1 MRASFVFSEVL
12 TGLRRN
18 VTMTVAMILTT
29 MISLALLGGGLLVV
43 RMIDKTQQVYEEEI
57 DVNVYLT
64 NDISAND
71 PECDADPCRSLLSDL
86 ENDSAVSTV
95 NFESRDE
102 AFERFQQLFE
112 AQPELLKLVRPQS
125 LPASFNVSLTSEA
138 ADRPE
143 VIAQTYSG
151 RVGVDSVVDESEFLD
166 RLFDAFNGVRNLTFA
181 VALFQAVAALLLIS
195 NTVQVSAFTRR
206 TEVGI
211 MRLVGA
217 TRWYTQL
224 PFLLEAVVAGVVGA
238 VLAIGL
244 LVLLKLWFLDRV
256 MGGLFSSGVIRPID
270 GLDILLVSPWL
281 LLTAV
286 GISAI
291 TGYVTL
297 RLYVRQ

>member
-29 MISLALLGGGLLVV
+29 MVSLLLLGGGLLVV
-43 RMIDKTQQVYEEEI
+43 RMIDKTQTVYE
-57 DVNVYLT
+57 DKLQVNVYLT
-64 NDISAND
+64 NDISEND
-71 PECDADPCRSLLSDL
+71 KECQKDPCRTLRSDL
-86 ENDSAVSTV
+86 ENDPAV
-95 NFESRDE
+95 ESVKYENRDQ
-102 AFERFQQLFE
+102 AYARFKEIF
-112 AQPELLKLVRPQS
+112 ASQPELVKLARPEA
-125 LPASFNVSLTSEA
+125 LPASFNVKLFDP
-138 ADRPE
+138 DRPE
-143 VIAQTYSG
+143 VIIQTFSG
-151 RVGVDSVVDESEFLD
+151 KVGVDSIADQSEFLD
-166 RLFDAFNGVRNLTFA
+166 RFFDALNGVRDLTFV
-181 VALFQAVAALLLIS
+181 VALIQAVAALLLIS

-224 PFLLEAVVAGVVGA
+224 PFLLEAVVAGLIGA

-244 LVLLKLWFLDRV
+244 LVLAKLWFLDRLLE
-256 MGGLFSSGVIRPID
+256 GPFAAGVIRPIE
-270 GLDILLVSPWL
+270 GLDILLISPWL
-281 LLTAV
+281 LLTAI

>member
-71 PECDADPCRSLLSDL
+71 PECDADPCRSLLTDL
-86 ENDSAVSTV
+86 ENDEAVSTV

-125 LPASFNVSLTSEA
+125 LPASFNVTLKES
-138 ADRPE
+138 DRPE
-143 VIAQTYSG
+143 VITQTYSG

-181 VALFQAVAALLLIS
+181 IALFQAVAALLLIS

-244 LVLLKLWFLDRV
+244 LVLVKLSFLDRV
-256 MGGLFSSGVIRPID
+256 MGGLFSSGVIRPVD

-281 LLTAV
+281 LLTAI
-286 GISAI
+286 GISAV